1 MFCPKCG
8 AQIANG
14 AAFCPKCGAKLGAAN
29 VAMPA
34 SSPVT
39 MGTPAP
45 VKPGMSVSLQSII
58 SVACAALA
66 IFSAF
71 MPWATMDAAT
81 SAVSN
86 AASLFG
92 VGASFQKSY
101 TLAQF
106 SQLSSD
112 WGSYRSMG
120 VSGGEWFMAFFVIWL
135 VALFLIAGGA
145 AYYLAKRSAGGKR
158 YMLVGLVV
166 YAVLAIV
173 CMMLLGSSRD
183 FTSDFTGEL
192 VCLFA
197 CAAGIVFAII
207 AGNPQRA

>member
-39 MGTPAP
+39 VGTPAP
-45 VKPGMSVSLQSII
+45 SKPDVSASLQSII

-71 MPWATMDAAT
+71 LPWATMEAAT

-86 AASLFG
+86 AASFFG

-112 WGSYRSMG
+112 WGSYRSVG
-120 VSGGEWFMAFFVIWL
+120 VSGGEWFMLFFFVWL

-145 AYYLAKRSAGGKR
+145 VYYLAKRSAGGKR
-158 YMLVGLVV
+158 CMLVGLIV
-166 YAVLAIV
+166 YAALAV
-173 CMMLLGSSRD
+173 FCMMAFGSSGD

-197 CAAGIVFAII
+197 CDAGIVFAIV